1 MNGGFSFG
9 LCEMAQKNREV
20 GSFVF
25 LGFAVS
31 ILIGGYSLFV
41 KGLKNLS
48 RLNFDMATLM
58 TIAILGAIGQWGER
72 ATVVILFAI
81 SEVLERYS
89 MDKARQSIESK
100 PYD

>member
-9 LCEMAQKNREV
+9 LCEMAQKKREA

-31 ILIGGYSLFV
+31 ILIGGYSLFA

-58 TIAILGAIGQWGER
+58 TIAILGAIGQWG
-72 ATVVILFAI
+72 
-81 SEVLERYS
+81 
-89 MDKARQSIESK
+89 
-100 PYD
+100 